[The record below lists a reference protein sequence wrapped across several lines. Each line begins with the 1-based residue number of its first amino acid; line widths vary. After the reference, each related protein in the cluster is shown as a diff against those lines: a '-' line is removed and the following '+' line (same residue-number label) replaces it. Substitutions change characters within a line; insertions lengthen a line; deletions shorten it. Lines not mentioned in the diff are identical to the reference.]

1 MCWSVFINKV
11 VGSVGS
17 FIKKKTLTHGIA
29 FSRSVICLEIN
40 LSPYVID
47 MILVTFRSV
56 VGEVFN
62 TAGSFLKRLKG
73 TKKCQKR
80 LKCCLSMFFVFYIHL
95 TIICHFALLFAH
107 SYNTYLKRSLSNFWR
122 YIVFFS
128 TIQDGFFEGS
138 FSWVRVE
145 LPLSPS
151 SFIF

>member
-17 FIKKKTLTHGIA
+17 FIKKETLTHGIA

-40 LSPYVID
+40 LSPYVIA

-73 TKKCQKR
+73 TKKCKKKAKM
-80 LKCCLSMFFVFYIHL
+80 LFKHVLCILYTLDNHLSFRV
-95 TIICHFALLFAH
+95 IIC
-107 SYNTYLKRSLSNFWR
+107 T
-122 YIVFFS
+122 
-128 TIQDGFFEGS
+128 
-138 FSWVRVE
+138 
-145 LPLSPS
+145 
-151 SFIF
+151 